1 MQEGNDK
8 VKLTR
13 RGCNIIYTVTEGRG
27 WGGWGGG
34 GEDEHVFRII
44 KSPDHQQKKRCSGG
58 ITQEN

>member
-1 MQEGNDK
+1 M
-8 VKLTR
+8 
-13 RGCNIIYTVTEGRG
+13 
-27 WGGWGGG
+27 GGFGGG